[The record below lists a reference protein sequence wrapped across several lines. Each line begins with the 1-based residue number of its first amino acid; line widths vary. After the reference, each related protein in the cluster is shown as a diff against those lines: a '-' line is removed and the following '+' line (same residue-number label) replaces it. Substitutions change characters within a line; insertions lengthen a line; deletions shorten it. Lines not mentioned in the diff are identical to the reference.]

1 MLAVLLF
8 AAAAAAPAAGP
19 TPAQLAD
26 VRGQIKASC
35 ELSLKQPGTKVPK
48 GFCGCFANA
57 TANDVMALTPT
68 QRPVFLLLTENA
80 GDPIGAQRAAQAR
93 LNMNVATFA
102 SIWDKLN
109 PIGQKAGTACTK
121 GKGG

>member
-1 MLAVLLF
+1 MLVTLLL
-8 AAAAAAPAAGP
+8 AAAAAAY
-19 TPAQLAD
+19 TPAQLAEL
-26 VRGQIKASC
+26 RGQIKSSC
-35 ELSLKQPGTKVPK
+35 ELSLKEPGTKVPK
-48 GFCGCFANA
+48 GFCGCFASA
-57 TANDVMALTPT
+57 TAGDVMALTPA

-93 LNMNVATFA
+93 LNMNVETFA

-109 PIGQKAGTACTK
+109 PIGQKAGMACTK